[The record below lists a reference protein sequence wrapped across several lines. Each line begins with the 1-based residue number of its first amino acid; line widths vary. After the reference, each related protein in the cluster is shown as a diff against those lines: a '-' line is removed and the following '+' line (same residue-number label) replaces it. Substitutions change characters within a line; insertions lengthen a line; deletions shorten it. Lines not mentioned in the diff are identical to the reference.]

1 MGVQNLMRL
10 CISKF
15 VFASTHWRTGARYGN
30 RRSGSSTIPPITSVL
45 SVLSPTEWGALDES
59 DPPSDLPS
67 LRVRRSVLREEGSDT
82 LPYPVSLPGRYTLI
96 HRSHRWGPRRA
107 TIHRRNSRGC
117 SVCVR
122 FPPSPTA
129 TNTLCPTL
137 TIWITLP
144 TVMETNVSES
154 FALEGD
160 ERSSGGG
167 ESDWFT
173 HTVYS
178 YTLQISPAFV
188 QRYGFSKLSCGNA
201 AMF

>member
-1 MGVQNLMRL
+1 MGVQSLMRL

-45 SVLSPTEWGALDES
+45 SVLSPTECGALDES

-96 HRSHRWGPRRA
+96 HQSHRWGTRRA

-122 FPPSPTA
+122 FPPNPTA

-167 ESDWFT
+167 VGLIHAHSLQLYSPNITCIRSALWF
-173 HTVYS
+173 
-178 YTLQISPAFV
+178 L
-188 QRYGFSKLSCGNA
+188 
-201 AMF
+201 